1 MNISNNQRT
10 LIIIVAVFLAIGAF
24 VITKYNGLVAQD
36 ENVNKAWG
44 NVETQ
49 YQRRSDLIPNLVKT
63 VKGYA
68 SHEKTTLES
77 VTNARSKAT
86 QIQMNV
92 NDLSEQKLKQYQQA
106 QGEITAALGKLIALS
121 ENYPDLKANEN
132 FKDLQVQLEGTENRI
147 SESRRQFNEAV
158 QHYNMTVRTFPGNL
172 IAGLFGFEKKNGFV
186 AETGSEKAPQVNF

>member
-49 YQRRSDLIPNLVKT
+49 YQRRSDLIPNLVET

-92 NDLSEQKLKQYQQA
+92 NDLSEQKLQQYRQA
-106 QGEITAALGKLIALS
+106 QGEITAALGRLIALS

>member
-63 VKGYA
+63 VQGYA

-77 VTNARSKAT
+77 VTNARAKAT

-92 NDLSEQKLKQYQQA
+92 NDLSEQKLQQYRQA
-106 QGEITAALGKLIALS
+106 QGEITAALGRLIALS

>member
-49 YQRRSDLIPNLVKT
+49 YQRRSDLIPNLVET

-77 VTNARSKAT
+77 VTNARAKAT

-106 QGEITAALGKLIALS
+106 QGEITAALGKLLALS

-158 QHYNMTVRTFPGNL
+158 QHYNMTVRTFPGNV

>member
-63 VKGYA
+63 VQGYA

-77 VTNARSKAT
+77 VMNARSKAT

-92 NDLSEQKLKQYQQA
+92 NDLSEQKLQQYRQA
-106 QGEITAALGKLIALS
+106 QGEITAALGRLIALS
-121 ENYPDLKANEN
+121 ESYPDLKANEN

-158 QHYNMTVRTFPGNL
+158 QHYNMTVRTFPGNV

>member
-44 NVETQ
+44 NVETP
-49 YQRRSDLIPNLVKT
+49 YQRRSDLIPNLVET

-77 VTNARSKAT
+77 VMNARSKAT

-92 NDLSEQKLKQYQQA
+92 NDLSEQKLQQYRQA
-106 QGEITAALGKLIALS
+106 QGEITAALGRLIALS

>member
-49 YQRRSDLIPNLVKT
+49 YQRRSDLIPNLVET

-77 VTNARSKAT
+77 VMNARSKAT

-92 NDLSEQKLKQYQQA
+92 NDLSEQKLQKYQQA
-106 QGEITAALGKLIALS
+106 QGEITAALGRLIALS

-147 SESRRQFNEAV
+147 SESRRLFNEAV
-158 QHYNMTVRTFPGNL
+158 QHYNMTVRTFPGNV

>member
-63 VKGYA
+63 VQGYA

-77 VTNARSKAT
+77 VMNARSKAT

-92 NDLSEQKLKQYQQA
+92 NDLSEQKLKQYRQA
-106 QGEITAALGKLIALS
+106 QGEITAALGRLIALS

-158 QHYNMTVRTFPGNL
+158 QHYNMTVRTFPGNV

>member
-49 YQRRSDLIPNLVKT
+49 YQRRSDLLPHLVAP
-63 VKGYA
+63 VKRYA

-77 VTNARSKAT
+77 VTNARAKAT
-86 QIQMNV
+86 QTQMNV
-92 NDLSEQKLKQYQQA
+92 NDLSEQKLQKYRQA
-106 QGEITAALGKLIALS
+106 QGEITSALGKLIALS

-132 FKDLQVQLEGTENRI
+132 FKDLQVQLEGTEIRI

-158 QHYNMTVRTFPGNL
+158 QHYNMTVRTFPGNV

>member
-49 YQRRSDLIPNLVKT
+49 YQRRSDLIPNLVET

-77 VTNARSKAT
+77 VTNARAKAT

-92 NDLSEQKLKQYQQA
+92 NDLSEQKLQKYQQA
-106 QGEITAALGKLIALS
+106 QGEITAALGKLLALS
-121 ENYPDLKANEN
+121 ENYPDIKANEN

>member
-49 YQRRSDLIPNLVKT
+49 YQRRSDLIPNLVET

-77 VTNARSKAT
+77 VTNARAKAT

-92 NDLSEQKLKQYQQA
+92 NDLSEQKLKQYRQA
-106 QGEITAALGKLIALS
+106 QGEITAALGKLLALS

-158 QHYNMTVRTFPGNL
+158 QHYNMTVRTFPGNV

>member
-49 YQRRSDLIPNLVKT
+49 YQRRSDLIPNLVET

-77 VTNARSKAT
+77 VMNARSKAT

-92 NDLSEQKLKQYQQA
+92 NDLSEQKLQQYRQA

-147 SESRRQFNEAV
+147 SESRRLFNEAV

>member
-10 LIIIVAVFLAIGAF
+10 LLIIVAVFLAIGAF

-63 VKGYA
+63 VQGYA

-77 VTNARSKAT
+77 VMNARSKAT

-92 NDLSEQKLKQYQQA
+92 NDLSEQKLQQYRQA

-158 QHYNMTVRTFPGNL
+158 QHYNMTVRTFPGNV

>member
-49 YQRRSDLIPNLVKT
+49 YQRRSDLIPNLVET

-77 VTNARSKAT
+77 VTNARAKAT

-92 NDLSEQKLKQYQQA
+92 NDLSEQKLQKYQQA
-106 QGEITAALGKLIALS
+106 QGEITAALGRLIALS

-158 QHYNMTVRTFPGNL
+158 QHYNMTVRTFPGNV

>member
-49 YQRRSDLIPNLVKT
+49 YQRRSDLIPNLVET

-77 VTNARSKAT
+77 VTNARAKAT

-92 NDLSEQKLKQYQQA
+92 NDLSEQKLQQYRQA

-158 QHYNMTVRTFPGNL
+158 QHYNMTVRTFPGNI

>member
-10 LIIIVAVFLAIGAF
+10 LLIIVAVFLPIGAF

-36 ENVNKAWG
+36 ENVHTAWG

-49 YQRRSDLIPNLVKT
+49 YQRRSDLIPNLVET

-77 VTNARSKAT
+77 VTNARAKAT

-92 NDLSEQKLKQYQQA
+92 NDLSEQKLQQYRQA

-158 QHYNMTVRTFPGNL
+158 QHYNMTVRTFPGNV

>member
-49 YQRRSDLIPNLVKT
+49 YQRRSDLIPNLVET

-77 VTNARSKAT
+77 VMNARSKAT

-92 NDLSEQKLKQYQQA
+92 NDLSEQKLQQYRQA
-106 QGEITAALGKLIALS
+106 QGEITAALGRLIALS

>member
-63 VKGYA
+63 VQGYA

-92 NDLSEQKLKQYQQA
+92 NDLSEQKLQKYQQA
-106 QGEITAALGKLIALS
+106 QGEITAALGKLLALS

>member
-49 YQRRSDLIPNLVKT
+49 YQRRSDLIPNLVET

-92 NDLSEQKLKQYQQA
+92 NDLSEQKLQQYRQA

>member
-49 YQRRSDLIPNLVKT
+49 YQRRSDLIPNLVET

-77 VTNARSKAT
+77 VMNARSKAT

-92 NDLSEQKLKQYQQA
+92 NDLSEQKLQQYRQA
-106 QGEITAALGKLIALS
+106 QGEITAALGRLIALS
-121 ENYPDLKANEN
+121 ENYTDLKANEN

-158 QHYNMTVRTFPGNL
+158 QHYNMTVRTFPGNV

>member
-49 YQRRSDLIPNLVKT
+49 YQRRSDLIPNLVET

-77 VTNARSKAT
+77 VIKARAKAT

-92 NDLSEQKLKQYQQA
+92 NDLSEQKLQKYRQA

>member
-63 VKGYA
+63 VQGYA

-77 VTNARSKAT
+77 VMNARSKAT

-92 NDLSEQKLKQYQQA
+92 NDLSEQKLQKYQQA
-106 QGEITAALGKLIALS
+106 QGEITAALGKLLALS

-158 QHYNMTVRTFPGNL
+158 QHYNMTVRTFPGNV

>member
-49 YQRRSDLIPNLVKT
+49 YQRRSDLIPNLVET

-77 VTNARSKAT
+77 VTNARAKAT

-92 NDLSEQKLKQYQQA
+92 NDLSEQKLQQYRQA
-106 QGEITAALGKLIALS
+106 QGEITAALGRLIALS

-158 QHYNMTVRTFPGNL
+158 QHYNMTVRTFPGNV

-186 AETGSEKAPQVNF
+186 AATGSEKAPQVNF

>member
-49 YQRRSDLIPNLVKT
+49 YQRRSDLIPNLVET

-77 VTNARSKAT
+77 VMNARSKAT

-92 NDLSEQKLKQYQQA
+92 NDLSEQKLKQYRQA
-106 QGEITAALGKLIALS
+106 QGEITAALGKLLALS

-158 QHYNMTVRTFPGNL
+158 QHYNMTVRTFPGNV

>member
-49 YQRRSDLIPNLVKT
+49 YQRRSDLIPNLVET

-77 VTNARSKAT
+77 VMNARSKAT

-92 NDLSEQKLKQYQQA
+92 NDLSEQKLQQYRQA
-106 QGEITAALGKLIALS
+106 QGEITAALGKLLALS

>member
-63 VKGYA
+63 VQGYA

-77 VTNARSKAT
+77 VMNARSKAT

-92 NDLSEQKLKQYQQA
+92 NDLSEQKLQQYRQA
-106 QGEITAALGKLIALS
+106 QGEITAALGKLLALS

-158 QHYNMTVRTFPGNL
+158 QHYNMTVRTFPGNV

>member
-49 YQRRSDLIPNLVKT
+49 YQRRSDLIPNLVET

-106 QGEITAALGKLIALS
+106 QGEITAALGKLLALS

>member
-10 LIIIVAVFLAIGAF
+10 LIIIVAVFLAIGVF

-49 YQRRSDLIPNLVKT
+49 YQRRSDLIPNLVET

-106 QGEITAALGKLIALS
+106 QGEITAALGKLLALS

>member
-63 VKGYA
+63 VQGYA

-77 VTNARSKAT
+77 VTNARAKAT

-92 NDLSEQKLKQYQQA
+92 NDLSEQKLQQYRQA
-106 QGEITAALGKLIALS
+106 QGEITAALGRLIALS

-158 QHYNMTVRTFPGNL
+158 QHYNMTVRTFPGNV

>member
-49 YQRRSDLIPNLVKT
+49 YQRRSDLIPNLVET

-77 VTNARSKAT
+77 VMNARSKAT

-92 NDLSEQKLKQYQQA
+92 NDLSEQKLQQYRQA

-158 QHYNMTVRTFPGNL
+158 QHYNMTVRTFPGNV

>member
-49 YQRRSDLIPNLVKT
+49 YQRRSDLIPNLVET

-77 VTNARSKAT
+77 VTNARAKAT

-92 NDLSEQKLKQYQQA
+92 NDLSEQKLKQYRQA
-106 QGEITAALGKLIALS
+106 QGEITAALGRLIALS

-158 QHYNMTVRTFPGNL
+158 QHYNMTVRTFPGNV

>member
-49 YQRRSDLIPNLVKT
+49 YQRRSDLIPNLVET

-77 VTNARSKAT
+77 VMNARSKAT

-92 NDLSEQKLKQYQQA
+92 NDLSEQKLQKYQQA

>member
-49 YQRRSDLIPNLVKT
+49 YQRRSDLIPNLVET

-77 VTNARSKAT
+77 VMNARSKAT

-92 NDLSEQKLKQYQQA
+92 NDLSEQKLQQYRQA
-106 QGEITAALGKLIALS
+106 QGEITAALGKLLALS

-158 QHYNMTVRTFPGNL
+158 QHYNMTVRTFPGNV

>member
-49 YQRRSDLIPNLVKT
+49 YQRRSDLIPNLVET

-77 VTNARSKAT
+77 VMNARSKAT

-158 QHYNMTVRTFPGNL
+158 QHYNMTVRTFPGNV

>member
-49 YQRRSDLIPNLVKT
+49 YQRRSDLIPNLVET

-77 VTNARSKAT
+77 VTNARAKAT

-92 NDLSEQKLKQYQQA
+92 NDLSEQKLQQYRQA

-158 QHYNMTVRTFPGNL
+158 QHYNMTVRTFPGNV

>member
-49 YQRRSDLIPNLVKT
+49 YQRRSDLIPNLVET

-92 NDLSEQKLKQYQQA
+92 NDLSEQKLQQYRQA

-158 QHYNMTVRTFPGNL
+158 QHYNMTVRTFPGNV

>member
-49 YQRRSDLIPNLVKT
+49 YQRRSDLIPNLVET

-77 VTNARSKAT
+77 VMNARSKAT

-92 NDLSEQKLKQYQQA
+92 NDLSEQKLQQYRQA

-121 ENYPDLKANEN
+121 ENYPDLKANDDSE
-132 FKDLQVQLEGTENRI
+132 DI
-147 SESRRQFNEAV
+147 SR
-158 QHYNMTVRTFPGNL
+158 
-172 IAGLFGFEKKNGFV
+172 
-186 AETGSEKAPQVNF
+186 

>member
-49 YQRRSDLIPNLVKT
+49 YQRRSDLIPNLVET

-77 VTNARSKAT
+77 VTNARAKAT

-92 NDLSEQKLKQYQQA
+92 NDLSEQKLQKYQQA
-106 QGEITAALGKLIALS
+106 QGEITAALGKLLALS

-147 SESRRQFNEAV
+147 SESRRLFNEAV